1 MGYTVRVTGVV
12 VAILAVSIGLSGCA
26 GDSSDGSLSLLDTKL
41 AVQLLRNTVS
51 GQVSSASTEDVSQV
65 DDASEAC
72 EDDADGFMRMW
83 RSTALTELTAER
95 SGNVKAMVQTIAGGL
110 TAKGW
115 TSDAEQK
122 NDSKYTVELENP
134 NAIGVIRIT
143 STEDVEGDDLG
154 GTIFVEVTGPC
165 VKTDGPGSDEL
176 TQVGE

>member
-1 MGYTVRVTGVV
+1 MRVLGIA
-12 VAILAVSIGLSGCA
+12 VALLAVSIGVSGCA
-26 GDSSDGSLSLLDTKL
+26 GETSDGSVTLLDTKL

-72 EDDADGFMRMW
+72 DDDTEGLMRMW

-95 SGNVKAMVQTIAGGL
+95 SENVKAMVQTIAGGL

-122 NDSKYTVELENP
+122 NDSKYTVRLENP

-143 STEDVEGDDLG
+143 STEDVEGDTTG

-176 TQVGE
+176 KQLGE

>member
-1 MGYTVRVTGVV
+1 MRATGIV
-12 VAILAVSIGLSGCA
+12 VAILAVSIGLTGCA
-26 GDSSDGSLSLLDTKL
+26 GDSNGASLSLLDTKL

-51 GQVSSASTEDVSQV
+51 GQVSSASTADVSQV
-65 DDASEAC
+65 DDASEKC
-72 EDDADGFMRMW
+72 DGETEGLMRMW

-115 TSDAEQK
+115 TSNAEQK

-134 NAIGVIRIT
+134 DAIGVIRIT
-143 STEDVEGDDLG
+143 STEDVEGDTTG

-176 TQVGE
+176 RQLGE